1 MESSSL
7 KSLREQAQK
16 WVDAGISVIPIKPDG
31 SKSPSLKTWKEFQE
45 RLATPEEI
53 EKLFKPGVGIA
64 VIGGAISGNLE
75 LLDFDVPKEKTNQ
88 YFGYCFFDEWLDQ
101 LDVDLV
107 ELVHSMPIVRT
118 PGGGIHLY
126 YRCDD
131 LEGNKKLASVL
142 NPPDIKPKTETIIE
156 TRGEGGYVLAPG
168 CPSECHPTGRTYD
181 LISGSFESIPTIT
194 GEQRETLFT
203 MARTFDESGL
213 DTKEAKK
220 RSRQVGEYKAALEGN
235 RPGDDY
241 NRRGSWTEM
250 LEGLGWT
257 LAFTRRDGAELW
269 CRPGKSK
276 RDGVSATVR
285 SFEGLELFHSFTS
298 NSDPFPCNE
307 SITKFTAYT
316 LIHHNGEYEAAARQ
330 LGKEGY
336 GEQGQSRSWVIDDI
350 EAKRDES
357 VPWSNAPSSSGNTR
371 VYDVSDDVGEPP
383 EYPDFSP
390 RNTPDSSIFNE
401 VVDPLEIEITASKN
415 NLRERE
421 IERADEKKIQARE
434 SMMARGPGM
443 LVWQDAG
450 DPPSKRFTKKKG
462 KRLIK
467 TNNTKPRDTAWHIL
481 KDRFSSE
488 DNVRKIHYKNGEF
501 LLHKDGK
508 YSRMADANVRAK
520 VASYLTHF
528 AAFDS
533 KDKETGKAIYKEYE
547 VRKFAVTEMMQT
559 LTDMSVVGDEYLDPC
574 WLCEPEDGVEHPDAR
589 EIVACDNGLLDIVN
603 RKLLPPSPSFYSF
616 TNTNIVYD
624 PEAPKPK
631 AWLKFLNTA
640 LVDEESRMLLQEWFG
655 YCLVQD
661 TRKQKI
667 LMTVGKPGSGKGT
680 AVRVL
685 QWLIGKGAYCSMDF
699 EKIGD
704 RFALQS
710 ALGKSVMIFPDARQS
725 YGQTKGNVISTLLS
739 ISGEDDIF
747 IDRKNVPSVTQKL
760 NTRIMIVSNDVINL
774 SDPSGAL
781 NRRMLW
787 IRFPGFSGPEDT
799 DMMSKLELELSAIL
813 NWAVEGYHRVLSTG
827 KFTIPASSAYL
838 RESFQEQS
846 SPIKSFIE
854 DMCDVGDELIQPT
867 GDIYKHWSIWRKV
880 AGYRGAQSKSAFGK
894 QLISADMRIKK
905 DRRQID
911 GVRKKVYEGISLN
924 PEKVQNFIIDSVG
937 EREWDKAKEEYGRQS
952 DAEIIDIFA
961 WAEKRDKDNLKT

>member
-1 MESSSL
+1 MASPSP
-7 KSLREQAQK
+7 KSLRKQAQK
-16 WVDAGISVIPIKPDG
+16 WVDVGISVIPIVRGG
-31 SKSPSLKTWKEFQE
+31 SKSPATKTWKGFQD
-45 RLATPEEI
+45 RLPTSEEI
-53 EKLFKPGVGIA
+53 KEMFKPGLGIA
-64 VIGGAISGNLE
+64 VLGGAISGNLE
-75 LLDFDVPKEKTNQ
+75 LLDFDVPKEETNQ
-88 YFGYCFFDEWLDQ
+88 YFGHCFYDEWLDQ
-101 LDVDLV
+101 LDAELL
-107 ELVHSMPIVRT
+107 ELVHTMPIVRT

-142 NPPDIKPKTETIIE
+142 NPTDIKPRTETIIE
-156 TRGEGGYVLAPG
+156 TRGEGGYCLAPG
-168 CPSECHPTGRTYD
+168 CPPECHPTGKTYD

-194 GEQRETLFT
+194 GEQRTMLFA

-213 DTKEAKK
+213 DAKESKQ
-220 RSRQVGEYKAALEGN
+220 RSRQVGEYKASLEGT
-235 RPGDDY
+235 RPGDDF
-241 NRRGSWTEM
+241 NRRGSWTEI
-250 LEGLGWT
+250 LEELGWT

-276 RDGVSATVR
+276 RDGISATVR
-285 SFEGLELFHSFTS
+285 NFEGLELFHSFTS
-298 NSDPFPCNE
+298 NSDPFPSEE

-316 LIHHNGEYEAAARQ
+316 LIHHNGDYEAAARQ

-336 GEQGQSRSWVIDDI
+336 GEQGRSWALSAI
-350 EAKRDES
+350 EAHRDKS
-357 VPWSNAPSSSGNTR
+357 VPWASAPESAVNTR
-371 VYDVSDDVGEPP
+371 VHESDEDVGDAP
-383 EYPDFSP
+383 EYPAFQSNASAP
-390 RNTPDSSIFNE
+390 PDSSIFNE
-401 VVDPLEIEITASKN
+401 VMDPLEVEITLDESK
-415 NLRERE
+415 LRERE
-421 IERADEKKIQARE
+421 IERAEENKIQAR
-434 SMMARGPGM
+434 SDMMSRGPGM

-450 DPPSKRFTKKKG
+450 DPPKKRFFKKKG
-462 KRLIK
+462 KKLIK
-467 TNNTKPRDTAWHIL
+467 TRNTKPRDTAWHIL
-481 KDRFSSE
+481 RDRFSSP

-508 YSRMADANVRAK
+508 YSRMADANVRAR

-559 LTDMSVVGDEYLDPC
+559 LTDMSVVGDDYLDPC

-589 EIVACDNGLLDIVN
+589 EIVACENGLLDIVK
-603 RKLLPPSPSFYSF
+603 RRLLPPSPSFYSF

-624 PEAPKPK
+624 PDAPKPN

-799 DMMSKLELELSAIL
+799 DMIAKLEVELSAIL
-813 NWAVEGYHRVLSTG
+813 NWAVEGYHRVLETG
-827 KFTIPASSAYL
+827 KFTRPASSDYL

-854 DMCDVGDELIQPT
+854 DMCDVGGERQQPT
-867 GDIYKHWSIWRKV
+867 GEIYKHWNIWRKV
-880 AGYRGAQSKSAFGK
+880 AGYKLAQTKSAFGK

-905 DRRQID
+905 IRGQKD
-911 GVRKKVYEGISLN
+911 GVRKQFYSGICLN
-924 PEKVQNFIIDSVG
+924 HEKVQNFIIDSVG
-937 EREWDKAKEEYGRQS
+937 EKEWDKAKEEYSRQS
-952 DAEIIDIFA
+952 DADIIDIFE
-961 WAEKRDKDNLKT
+961 WADKRGKDT